1 MLTEFLFGAVLYG
14 LGSAGERSD
23 RKKVEAQIAQQN
35 RAARN
40 AALDGYRNDILLA
53 AHVVMNYHADEYSPN
68 FSFWDSLDVAQD
80 MVWSLY
86 AAPYMHFNS
95 IHYLTEQEQYADAF
109 FGRLDMTI
117 DELLIWFANWLQKD
131 DWVRDIEIYKDSKGN
146 YYRSF
151 LIPVKL
157 RYREN
162 NYPACGKYNSFQKG
176 RFLVPIILNKYE
188 KKALCK
194 NEGRM
199 HAENLDKVTDYWY
212 EANDYII
219 ATPREGDYRTFL
231 KNAPDAHTVIA
242 TLTGLE
248 DWETAP
254 YHQRRGTHS

>member
-1 MLTEFLFGAVLYG
+1 MLAEFLFGAALYG
-14 LGSAGERSD
+14 IGAAGERSD

-35 RAARN
+35 RAARKT
-40 AALDGYRNDILLA
+40 ALDGYRNDILLA
-53 AHVVMNYHADEYSPN
+53 AHAVMNYHADEHSPN
-68 FSFWDSLDVAQD
+68 FSFWYSLRGAEDA
-80 MVWSLY
+80 VWSLY
-86 AAPYMHFNS
+86 AASYMHFNS

-117 DELLIWFANWLQKD
+117 DELLIWFADWLKKD
-131 DWVRDIEIYKDSKGN
+131 DWVRDAEIYKDSKGN

-157 RYREN
+157 RYKEN
-162 NYPACGKYNSFQKG
+162 NYPACGKYNSFRKG

-188 KKALCK
+188 KRVLCK
-194 NEGRM
+194 KEDSM
-199 HAENLDKVTDYWY
+199 HAELLDKVTDYWH

-254 YHQRRGTHS
+254 YHERRGAHS